1 MDTKRLYYNMTVIEP
16 RKTNLT
22 GPLLAGALYLA
33 LYLAWLLF
41 ARPPAVEQFW
51 TGSLALV
58 FSGLVVTLLAWNLRA
73 AQVDPGLR
81 SAWRWIAVGVS
92 FWSAGDVLRV
102 ALTAFSPGWLPPVY
116 PPDVLFVFGAVALL
130 AGLLLYP
137 RQVRRQLGRGRLL
150 SEATITTAATI
161 TLAWMVVFK
170 PASAT
175 ISIGQV
181 HPTFL
186 LYPIVDLVLLLV
198 LLNLFVVNDAGSLPP
213 PFAWITLGL
222 AAYAVSDLAYAY
234 LLPQASYTPWN
245 LVNFGWTAGD
255 ALLLA
260 AIAAQFQTL
269 RSPAGAQN
277 SPFFQRSIARIQTL
291 LPLVMTL
298 VLGWY
303 TIIDMQIT
311 SRTDSLGLWVTVV
324 LSLALIGRQG
334 ILTGEVEFQRYASLV
349 DSIAEPTF
357 ICNRK
362 GEFHLVNP
370 AFIQVTGRT
379 QANDLLGVPLKQI
392 VRSEQEIATL
402 LHEGLHGGWT
412 GEVRLNTLTGDTLPV
427 MLSLRPLTWRRGD
440 KLSLAGTAHDL
451 SEIKRQQAELL
462 RAFEEIAA
470 AHLAQERL
478 NEELEQ
484 RVLEKTADLS
494 EAYTQLER
502 QNLALKNLDQL
513 KSDFVSLVSHE
524 LRAPL
529 TNINSGIELV
539 LARSQILSPPAQET
553 LTLVQAEILRLARFI
568 ETILDLSALDAGRM
582 PIYPAPLDLKDVV
595 RAIQRQM
602 THLSGVERIRWN
614 LDEPLPEFLAD
625 ERALTSVLFHLL
637 DNALKYAPEG
647 EIVVSAGVQD
657 SRGWIRVADRGKGIP
672 EEDLQLL
679 FTRFFRSRPSDSQ
692 TIYGHGLGLYIVNRL
707 LEAMNGKITVEN
719 HPEGGAWFT
728 CWLPL
733 VAEEDAGEEHEL
745 ENTGGR

>member
-1 MDTKRLYYNMTVIEP
+1 MDAKRLYYNKTVIEP
-16 RKTNLT
+16 RKNNLT
-22 GPLLAGALYLA
+22 GPLLAGVLYLG

-41 ARPPAVEQFW
+41 ARPPEAEKFW

-58 FSGLVVTLLAWNLRA
+58 FSGLVVTLLAWNLHRLQA
-73 AQVDPGLR
+73 DPQLR
-81 SAWRWIAVGVS
+81 TAWRWIAIGVTL
-92 FWSAGDVLRV
+92 WSAGDLLRT
-102 ALTAFSPGWLPPVY
+102 ALAALSPAWLARVN
-116 PPDVLFVFGAVALL
+116 PPDVIFVLGAVSLL

-137 RQVRRQLGRGRLL
+137 RQARRRLGRGRLL

-170 PASAT
+170 PASAA
-175 ISIGQV
+175 ISLGQN

-198 LLNLFVVNDAGSLPP
+198 LLNLFVVNDPGSLPP
-213 PFAWITLGL
+213 PFAWITVGL
-222 AAYAVSDLAYAY
+222 AAYTISDLAFAY
-234 LLPQASYTPWN
+234 LMPQGSYTPWN
-245 LVNFGWTAGD
+245 LVNFGWAAGD

-260 AIAAQFQTL
+260 AIAAQFQ
-269 RSPAGAQN
+269 AGSTPSGAV
-277 SPFFQRSIARIQTL
+277 SFPLFQRYLTRVQAL

-298 VLGWY
+298 ALGWY

-311 SRTDSLGLWVTVV
+311 GRTDSLGLWVTVV

-370 AFIQVTGRT
+370 AFIQVTGRS
-379 QANDLLGVPLKQI
+379 QADELLGGSLKQI
-392 VRSEQEIATL
+392 VQSDQEIATL
-402 LHEGLHGGWT
+402 LQQGLRGGWT
-412 GEVRLNTLTGDTLPV
+412 GEVRLSTFSGGSLPV
-427 MLSLRPLTWRRGD
+427 MLSLRPLAWRRGD
-440 KLSLAGTAHDL
+440 KFSLAGTAHDL

-470 AHLAQERL
+470 AHLAQEKL

-494 EAYTQLER
+494 QAYSQLER

-539 LARSQILSPPAQET
+539 LARSQTLSHPAQET

-582 PIYPAPLDLKDVV
+582 PIYPAPLDLEDVV
-595 RAIQRQM
+595 HAIQRQM

-637 DNALKYAPEG
+637 DNALKYAPQG
-647 EIVVSAGVQD
+647 EIIVSAGARD

-679 FTRFFRSRPSDSQ
+679 FTRFFRSRPSDAQ

-745 ENTGGR
+745 ENTGG

>member
-1 MDTKRLYYNMTVIEP
+1 MTASRSDRAFKPFIWI
-16 RKTNLT
+16 T
-22 GPLLAGALYLA
+22 LYLS

-41 ARPPAVEQFW
+41 ARPPEAEKFW

-58 FSGLVVTLLAWNLRA
+58 FSGLVVTLLAWNLQI
-73 AQVDPGLR
+73 AQVDPRLR
-81 SAWRWIAVGVS
+81 TAWRWIAIGVS
-92 FWSAGDVLRV
+92 LWSAGDLLRV
-102 ALTAFSPGWLPPVY
+102 ALSTLSPAWLVQIN

-137 RQVRRQLGRGRLL
+137 RQVRRQLGRGGVL
-150 SEATITTAATI
+150 SQAPITTTATLP
-161 TLAWMVVFK
+161 LAWMVVFK
-170 PASAT
+170 PASAA
-175 ISIGQV
+175 INIGQS

-198 LLNLFVVNDAGSLPP
+198 LLNLFVVNDPGSLPP
-213 PFAWITLGL
+213 PFAWITVGL
-222 AAYAVSDLAYAY
+222 AAYAVSDLVYAY
-234 LLPQASYTPWN
+234 LLPQGSYTPWN

-260 AIAAQFQTL
+260 AIVAQFQAT
-269 RSPAGAQN
+269 RTPPGTQN
-277 SPFFQRSIARIQTL
+277 SPLFQRIIARTQSL

-303 TIIDMQIT
+303 TIIDMQIAG
-311 SRTDSLGLWVTVV
+311 RTDSLGLWVTVV

-370 AFIQVTGRT
+370 AFIQVTGRS
-379 QANDLLGVPLKQI
+379 QADELLSVPLKQI
-392 VRSEQEIATL
+392 VQTDEDIGAL
-402 LHEGLHGGWT
+402 LQQGLRGGWT
-412 GEVRLNTLTGDTLPV
+412 GEVRLNTLSGGSLPV
-427 MLSLRPLTWRRGD
+427 MLSLRPLAWRRGD
-440 KLSLAGTAHDL
+440 KFSLAGTAHDL

-470 AHLAQERL
+470 AHLAQEKL

-529 TNINSGIELV
+529 TTINSGIELV
-539 LARSQILSPPAQET
+539 LARAQIISQPAQQT

-582 PIYPAPLDLKDVV
+582 PIYPAPLDLEDVV

-614 LDEPLPEFLAD
+614 LKEPLPEFLAD

-637 DNALKYAPEG
+637 DNALKYA
-647 EIVVSAGVQD
+647 
-657 SRGWIRVADRGKGIP
+657 
-672 EEDLQLL
+672 
-679 FTRFFRSRPSDSQ
+679 
-692 TIYGHGLGLYIVNRL
+692 
-707 LEAMNGKITVEN
+707 
-719 HPEGGAWFT
+719 
-728 CWLPL
+728 
-733 VAEEDAGEEHEL
+733 
-745 ENTGGR
+745 